1 MDNNTKNMIMN
12 EIEHRA
18 ILFKKKSNV
27 QYTIRCPFCGDSNK
41 NLRDMHCYIK
51 CDYMNPDEPIKYNC
65 FLCNRGGTNISKL
78 LKAMGAD
85 PNIINMAASNINNRI
100 ELIKSSNINVITDNP
115 DMDSPQVD
123 FINKRLGKGLTYE
136 DFAKFRIIWDMSQ
149 IRQFITDV
157 RKLNTL
163 PTNRDRINFISD
175 NKSMILSRSLQ
186 EDGSESQWRKITLFN
201 NSKSFY
207 VIQATLDLFTSDTIT
222 INIAEGVLDI
232 ISAYKNFNTG
242 DNSVYIASLGSN
254 YISALNYLILKG
266 FIGKNIN
273 VVIYID
279 HNIDKN
285 SLFNDIK
292 RYKWMFKRIK
302 VYENIKYKDI
312 GVIIEKI
319 KLREVLV

>member
-186 EDGSESQWRKITLFN
+186 EDGSESQWRKI
-201 NSKSFY
+201 
-207 VIQATLDLFTSDTIT
+207 
-222 INIAEGVLDI
+222 NIAEGVLDI

-279 HNIDKN
+279 HNIDKK

-312 GVIIEKI
+312 GVMIEKI